1 MRHIASLLLIVL
13 FILTSFCQPVEA
25 KPKYLFKIGSLAP
38 EGSIWVLQFQE
49 FAKEVEEKTG
59 GEVGFRVYAG
69 GIMGDD
75 QAMYRKMRV
84 GQLHGG
90 GFTMT
95 GIAQVVPDFRV
106 MALPF
111 FLTTYAEVDAVAKG
125 LVPKFKQKFSEQG
138 MELIAMTEV
147 GFIYTMSTVPI
158 KTIDE
163 LKGTTCWIPS
173 GDPVA
178 AAYLAQLAIS
188 PVQLS
193 IPDVLSSLQ
202 TGLVNTVFNSL
213 YGSIVLQW
221 FTKARYINDTPF
233 GYAYGAFLL
242 DGKAMKKLP
251 KEYATIIQ
259 NAADKYFPALIE
271 KTRQSNAESKDILE
285 KNGIQ
290 FTHSSPEVVTQ
301 LHSYRE
307 KTAEQEA
314 GSSFSREIYEE
325 AIRLLRNYWASQ
337 PKTAS
342 P

>member
-1 MRHIASLLLIVL
+1 MNYLRLIPIIFFTTLLL
-13 FILTSFCQPVEA
+13 CQPAEA

-49 FAKEVEEKTG
+49 FAKEVEKKTG

-95 GIAQVVPDFRV
+95 GIAQIVPDFRI

-111 FLTTYAEVDAVAKG
+111 FFRSYAEVDAATRELLPLFRQRFNDQG
-125 LVPKFKQKFSEQG
+125 LAF
-138 MELIAMTEV
+138 IAMTEV
-147 GFIYTMSTVPI
+147 GFLYTMSTKAI
-158 KTIDE
+158 STIEE
-163 LKGTTCWIPS
+163 LKSSTCWSPT
-173 GDPVA
+173 GDPVSA
-178 AAYLAQLAIS
+178 TFLGTMGIS
-188 PVQLS
+188 PVQLT

-242 DGKAMKKLP
+242 DGKAMSKLP
-251 KEYATIIQ
+251 QEHAAAIQ
-259 NAADKYFPALIE
+259 EAADKYFPALIE
-271 KTRQSNAESKDILE
+271 KTRESNTESREILQ
-285 KNGIQ
+285 KQGVQ
-290 FTHSSPEVVTQ
+290 FIHSSPETISKLQ
-301 LHSYRE
+301 SFRE
-307 KTAEQEA
+307 ETAQKMV
-314 GSSFSREIYEE
+314 GSSFSREIYE
-325 AIRLLRNYWASQ
+325 AI
-337 PKTAS
+337 TAALNS
-342 P
+342 YRAKHPGDAAQ

>member
-1 MRHIASLLLIVL
+1 MNYLRLIPVLFFATLLL
-13 FILTSFCQPVEA
+13 CQTAEA

-49 FAKEVEEKTG
+49 FAKEVEKKTG

-95 GIAQVVPDFRV
+95 GIAQIVPDFRI

-111 FLTTYAEVDAVAKG
+111 FFRSYAEVDAATQELLPLFRQRFNDQG
-125 LVPKFKQKFSEQG
+125 LAF
-138 MELIAMTEV
+138 IAMTEV
-147 GFIYTMSTVPI
+147 GFLYTMSTKAI
-158 KTIDE
+158 STIEE
-163 LKGTTCWIPS
+163 LKASTCWTPT
-173 GDPVA
+173 GDPVSA
-178 AAYLAQLAIS
+178 TFLGTMGIS
-188 PVQLS
+188 PVQLT

-242 DGKAMKKLP
+242 DGKAMSKLP
-251 KEYATIIQ
+251 KEHAAAIQ
-259 NAADKYFPALIE
+259 QAADKYFPALIE
-271 KTRQSNAESKDILE
+271 KTRESNTESREILQ
-285 KNGIQ
+285 KQGVQ
-290 FTHSSPEVVTQ
+290 FIHSSTETISKLQ
-301 LHSYRE
+301 SYRE
-307 KTAEQEA
+307 ETAQKMV
-314 GSSFSREIYEE
+314 GSSFSREIYEVIS
-325 AIRLLRNYWASQ
+325 AALNSYRAKHPGDAVQ
-337 PKTAS
+337 
-342 P
+342 